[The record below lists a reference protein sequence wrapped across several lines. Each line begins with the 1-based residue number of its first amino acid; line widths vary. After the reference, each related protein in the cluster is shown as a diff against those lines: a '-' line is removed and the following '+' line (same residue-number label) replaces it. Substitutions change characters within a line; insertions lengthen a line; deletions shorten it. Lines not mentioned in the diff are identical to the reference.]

1 MLNFGS
7 CGFKELLRV
16 TPGSRI
22 ISHSTCFFEVQGEYK
37 AVLKKKKEKLDKG
50 NLCWSTLHKL
60 VKIRKELVLPYFCQ
74 TAAVFTCPTPH
85 FPNTF
90 LQKPFEAKGNLRTV
104 HNFLFTVSRC
114 LVRLLGHRSTSSNFI
129 YCEASCIVIMYLVSY
144 ILSQKETDKI

>member
-1 MLNFGS
+1 LVRAVF
-7 CGFKELLRV
+7 FQELLRV

-22 ISHSTCFFEVQGEYK
+22 ISHSTCFLKFRANIK
-37 AVLKKKKEKLDKG
+37 RFSKKKKEKLDKG
-50 NLCWSTLHKL
+50 NLSWSTLHKL

-114 LVRLLGHRSTSSNFI
+114 LARLLGHRSTSSNFI
-129 YCEASCIVIMYLVSY
+129 YCEASCVDIMYPVSD
-144 ILSQKETDKI
+144 ILSQKATNKII